1 MLNNEGQAASV
12 VKILDPVSAANT
24 AAATSGWIDVRDYE
38 GDLAFVP
45 QIGAV
50 TFTSFSCANSTQK
63 LTVPAGSVRGWIKY
77 LGTVTTG
84 PAITAVSMLARPKI
98 V

>member
-1 MLNNEGQAASV
+1 VTGSIAG
-12 VKILDPVSAANT
+12 KIQDATDGSGTGVADVTGATFALVS
-24 AAATSGWIDVRDYE
+24 S
-38 GDLAFVP
+38 
-45 QIGAV
+45 
-50 TFTSFSCANSTQK
+50 ANSTQK

-77 LGTVTTG
+77 VGTVTTG